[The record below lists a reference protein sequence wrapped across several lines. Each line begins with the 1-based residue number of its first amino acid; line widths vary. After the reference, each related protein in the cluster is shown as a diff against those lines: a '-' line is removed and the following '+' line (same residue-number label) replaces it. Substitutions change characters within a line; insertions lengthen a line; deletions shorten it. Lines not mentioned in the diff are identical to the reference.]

1 MAEDS
6 KQKLTPGQKR
16 AIEALLSTKSVREAA
31 EAAELGER
39 TVFRYLGD
47 PFFRQQLSAAEGD
60 LIDQATRRLLAL
72 QGAALDTFEG
82 VLASEEASDTVRL
95 RAAQSVL
102 DSLLKLREL
111 RNIEARLVAL
121 ESAIGQG

>member
-1 MAEDS
+1 MEEKS
-6 KQKLTPGQKR
+6 TQELTKGQRR
-16 AIEALLSTKSVREAA
+16 AIEALLNTKSVREAA
-31 EAAELGER
+31 ELAELGER

-82 VLASEEASDTVRL
+82 VLANEEASDTVRL

>member
-1 MAEDS
+1 MEEKS
-6 KQKLTPGQKR
+6 TQELTKGQRR
-16 AIEALLSTKSVREAA
+16 AIEALLNTKSVVEAA
-31 EAAELGER
+31 KAAGLGER
-39 TVFRYLGD
+39 TLYRYLSD

-121 ESAIGQG
+121 EATIGK

>member
-82 VLASEEASDTVRL
+82 VLANEEASDTVRL

>member
-1 MAEDS
+1 MEEKS
-6 KQKLTPGQKR
+6 TQELTKGQRR
-16 AIEALLSTKSVREAA
+16 AIEALLNTKSVREAA
-31 EAAELGER
+31 ELAELGER

>member
-16 AIEALLSTKSVREAA
+16 AIEALLNTKSVREAA

-39 TVFRYLGD
+39 TIFRYLGD
-47 PFFRQQLSAAEGD
+47 PFFRQQLSSAEGD

-82 VLASEEASDTVRL
+82 VLASEEASASVKL